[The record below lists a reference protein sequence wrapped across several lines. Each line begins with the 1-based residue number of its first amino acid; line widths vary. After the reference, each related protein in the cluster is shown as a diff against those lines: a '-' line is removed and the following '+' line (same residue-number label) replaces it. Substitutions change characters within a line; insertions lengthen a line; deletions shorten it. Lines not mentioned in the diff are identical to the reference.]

1 MPRMAEQQLSVAANS
16 VSTNRLNGKLYE
28 ILSRPANLLLAAAA
42 SVTGLLVTFLI
53 DGVAVVNDEAVSRG
67 NRFPVIPDDV
77 VTEEQG
83 VGRLSLVFRN
93 STGAAITVDW
103 SLDVD
108 FLA

>member
-1 MPRMAEQQLSVAANS
+1 MPRMSESQLSVAANS
-16 VSTNRLNGKLYE
+16 VSTNRLSGKLYE

-42 SVTGLLVTFLI
+42 SATGLLVTFLI
-53 DGVAVVNDEAVSRG
+53 DGVAVVNDEACSRAA
-67 NRFPVIPDDV
+67 RFPIIPDDV

-83 VGRLSLVFRN
+83 VGRLILTFRN

-108 FLA
+108 FM